1 MPRSIW
7 KGSMQFGMV
16 NIPVALYV
24 ATESTSK
31 VSFNLLCP
39 DHKSRIKN
47 KRWCPVGEHEVASV
61 VKGYEYEKGQYVIFD
76 EDDLE
81 KLPLKSSR
89 SIDIAGFI
97 KSEELPGELYYQ
109 NAYYLEPDK
118 SAQKPYALLKKTLE
132 QTGRV
137 AIAKFALRERE
148 RLVSMRAH
156 DDVLVL
162 NTLHWPD
169 EIRSIEDLALPEDV
183 KVSPA
188 ELKMAESL
196 VEMMAMAFDPGEFRD
211 DYKQAFEQI
220 VEAKVKGREDLV
232 EAPEA
237 EAETTVVD
245 LMSALKA
252 SVARAKEEEKKGG
265 RSGRGGHESLVHR
278 ATASRAAAR
287 SANSRSSKTG
297 RKKAS

>member
-47 KRWCPVGEHEVASV
+47 KRWCPVGEHEVAST
-61 VKGYEYEKGQYVIFD
+61 VKGFEYEKGQYVIFD

-89 SIDIAGFI
+89 AIDIAGFI
-97 KSEELPGELYYQ
+97 RESELPGELYYQ

-118 SAQKPYALLKKTLE
+118 AAAKPYALLKKTME
-132 QTGRV
+132 KTGRV

-148 RLVSMRAH
+148 RLVSLHAL
-156 DDVLVL
+156 DGTLVL

-169 EIRSIEDLALPEDV
+169 EIRSTEELNLPEDV

-188 ELKMAESL
+188 EIKMAESL
-196 VEMMAMAFDPGEFRD
+196 VEMMAMEFDPSEFKD
-211 DYKQAFEQI
+211 EYKEAVDKI
-220 VEAKVKGREDLV
+220 VDAKVKGREDLV
-232 EAPEA
+232 EAPEQ

-252 SVARAKEEEKKGG
+252 SVEKAKKGEAARG
-265 RSGRGGHESLVHR
+265 RDARGGHESFVHKKT
-278 ATASRAAAR
+278 TAREK
-287 SANSRSSKTG
+287 SA

>member
-47 KRWCPVGEHEVASV
+47 KRWCPVGEHEVAST
-61 VKGYEYEKGQYVIFD
+61 VKGFEYEKGQYVIFD
-76 EDDLE
+76 ENDLE
-81 KLPLKSSR
+81 KLPLRSSR

-97 KSEELPGELYYQ
+97 KESELPGELYYQ

-118 SAQKPYALLKKTLE
+118 AASKPYALLKKTLE
-132 QTGRV
+132 NTGRV

-148 RLVSMRAH
+148 RLVSLH
-156 DDVLVL
+156 PLDGTLVL
-162 NTLHWPD
+162 NSLHWPD
-169 EIRSIEDLALPEDV
+169 EIRSTEDLNLPEDI
-183 KVSPA
+183 KLSPA
-188 ELKMAESL
+188 EIKMAESL
-196 VEMMAMAFDPGEFRD
+196 VEMMAMKFEPGDFKD
-211 DYKQAFEQI
+211 DYKEAFDQI
-220 VEAKVKGREDLV
+220 VDAKVKGREGLV

-237 EAETTVVD
+237 EAETTVAD

-252 SVARAKEEEKKGG
+252 SVEKAKKGEVARG
-265 RSGRGGHESLVHR
+265 RESRGGHESL
-278 ATASRAAAR
+278 ASKKTTAREK
-287 SANSRSSKTG
+287 SA

>member
-47 KRWCPVGEHEVASV
+47 KRWCPVGDHEVAST
-61 VKGYEYEKGQYVIFD
+61 VKGFEYEKGQYVIFD

-81 KLPLKSSR
+81 KLPLRSSR
-89 SIDIAGFI
+89 AIEIAGFI
-97 KSEELPGELYYQ
+97 SDSELPGALYYQ

-118 SAQKPYALLKKTLE
+118 AASKPYALLKKTLE
-132 QTGRV
+132 KTGRV

-148 RLVSMRAH
+148 RLVSLH
-156 DDVLVL
+156 PLDGTLVL

-169 EIRSIEDLALPEDV
+169 EIRSTEELNMPDDV

-188 ELKMAESL
+188 EIKMAESL
-196 VEMMAMAFDPGEFRD
+196 VEMMAMKFDPSEFKD
-211 DYKQAFEQI
+211 EYKEAVDKI

-232 EAPEA
+232 EAPEQ

-252 SVARAKEEEKKGG
+252 SVERAKKGETARG
-265 RSGRGGHESLVHR
+265 RESRGGHESLVSGKKT
-278 ATASRAAAR
+278 TAREK
-287 SANSRSSKTG
+287 SA